1 MKPLEAQH
9 GGPGRRRLAGRI
21 PRRWLL
27 FVVPALLLAAMLIVL
42 AVQGMVREVVVP
54 PLAYALWLADLVIR
68 SVPQAT
74 FWTVLLA
81 IGVYITLRGLVSSG
95 SGQSTAGGRST
106 ASGQGTTSNI
116 LQARK
121 RENAAEPP
129 IPSRLEQ
136 CQLDMQ
142 RINESAFAREKVV
155 FDLRHTVLDVLAYRE
170 HQEPAE
176 IEWRVRNGSLDTPPE
191 IRALLLSWQTWF
203 EGRQE
208 RAGRV
213 VWLAR
218 ILQRLGLRRQAPAGP
233 LHTAT
238 SGTAGIHAS
247 GIHAGSPSLYEYK
260 VEQVIVYLEN
270 QLSSQPERQA
280 ASEPLPEERTESVMQ
295 LAKRRHAGGIH
306 AGSTAEQGS
315 TAV

>member
-1 MKPLEAQH
+1 MKPVETQH
-9 GGPGRRRLAGRI
+9 GGPGLRSAAGRRRFASRI

-27 FVVPALLLAAMLIVL
+27 FIVPALLLAAMLIAL

-95 SGQSTAGGRST
+95 SGRRTAGGGST
-106 ASGQGTTSNI
+106 TGYI
-116 LQARK
+116 LKARK
-121 RENAAEPP
+121 PEKAAEPP

-142 RINESAFAREKVV
+142 RINESAFAREKVA
-155 FDLRHTVLDVLAYRE
+155 FDLRQTVLDVLAYRE

-176 IEWRVRNGSLDTPPE
+176 IEWRVRTGSLDTPPE
-191 IRALLLSWQTWF
+191 IRALLLSWPTWF
-203 EGRQE
+203 EGREE
-208 RAGRV
+208 RTSRAA
-213 VWLAR
+213 WLAR
-218 ILQRLGLRRQAPAGP
+218 ILQWLGLRRQVPAGP
-233 LHTAT
+233 QRAAT
-238 SGTAGIHAS
+238 GGTP
-247 GIHAGSPSLYEYK
+247 HAGGMHAASPSLYEYK

-280 ASEPLPEERTESVMQ
+280 ASEPLPEERTVSGMY
-295 LAKRRHAGGIH
+295 ADGIH
-306 AGSTAEQGS
+306 AASR
-315 TAV
+315 